1 MVKLGQGIL
10 LEKLN
15 KMYIHFFKRALDIL
29 FAILAL
35 LFLFL
40 VYLVLIILVRIKLG
54 GPVLFKQ
61 VRPGK
66 NGKLFKLYKFRSMTN
81 KTDENGNLLPD
92 EQRLTKFGKKLRSSS
107 LDELPEIINILKGDM
122 SFIGPRPQLVK
133 DYVFFDEEVMKRQS
147 VRPGLSGLAQVNGR
161 NNISWEKKF
170 EYDLQ
175 YVKKV
180 TFLKDLGIFFK
191 TIGKVFKRSDID
203 KDGFATDEDYG
214 DYLLRTNKIND
225 DYYNQRVSYSKELV
239 DKF

>member
-1 MVKLGQGIL
+1 
-10 LEKLN
+10 
-15 KMYIHFFKRALDIL
+15 MYKHFFKRALDIL

-40 VYLVLIILVRIKLG
+40 VYLVLIILVKIKLG
-54 GPVLFKQ
+54 GPVIFKQ

-92 EQRLTKFGKKLRSSS
+92 EQRLTKFGIKLRSSS

-214 DYLLRTNKIND
+214 DYLLRTNKINA

>member
-1 MVKLGQGIL
+1 
-10 LEKLN
+10 
-15 KMYIHFFKRALDIL
+15 MYKHFFFIFLDIL
-29 FAILAL
+29 FAILTL
-35 LFLFL
+35 LFLCL
-40 VYLVLIILVRIKLG
+40 VYLILIILVRVKLG
-54 GPVLFKQ
+54 RPVIFKQ
-61 VRPGK
+61 VRPGRS
-66 NGKLFKLYKFRSMTN
+66 GKLFKLYKFRSMTN
-81 KTDENGNLLPD
+81 KTDENGDLLPD

-133 DYVFFDEEVMKRQS
+133 DFVFFNEEVMKRQS

-175 YVKKV
+175 YVKRV
-180 TFLKDLGIFFK
+180 TFLKDCVIFFK

-214 DYLLRTNKIND
+214 DYLLRTNKINA

-239 DKF
+239 DKFNY

>member
-1 MVKLGQGIL
+1 
-10 LEKLN
+10 
-15 KMYIHFFKRALDIL
+15 MYRHFFKRALDIL

-35 LFLFL
+35 LFLCL
-40 VYLVLIILVRIKLG
+40 IYLILIILVRIKLG

-66 NGKLFKLYKFRSMTN
+66 NGKLFKLYKFRSMSN

-92 EQRLTKFGKKLRSSS
+92 EERLTNFGKKLRASS
-107 LDELPEIINILKGDM
+107 LDELPEIINILKGNM

-180 TFLKDLGIFFK
+180 TFLKDLAIFFK

-203 KDGFATDEDYG
+203 KDGFATDEDFG
-214 DYLLRTNKIND
+214 DYLLRTNKIKA
-225 DYYNQRVSYSKELV
+225 DYYNQRVLYAKELV

>member
-1 MVKLGQGIL
+1 
-10 LEKLN
+10 
-15 KMYIHFFKRALDIL
+15 MYRHFFKRALDIL

-35 LFLFL
+35 LFLCL

-66 NGKLFKLYKFRSMTN
+66 NGKLFKLYKFRSMSN

-92 EQRLTKFGKKLRSSS
+92 EERLTKFGKKLRASS

-133 DYVFFDEEVMKRQS
+133 DYVFFDKEVMKRQS

-180 TFLKDLGIFFK
+180 TFLKDCAIFFK
-191 TIGKVFKRSDID
+191 TISKVFKKSDID
-203 KDGFATDEDYG
+203 KEGFATDEDFG
-214 DYLLRTNKIND
+214 DYLLRTNKINA

-239 DKF
+239 DKFNY

>member
-1 MVKLGQGIL
+1 
-10 LEKLN
+10 
-15 KMYIHFFKRALDIL
+15 MYRHFFKLSLDIL

-35 LFLFL
+35 LFLCL
-40 VYLVLIILVRIKLG
+40 IYLILIILVRIKLG

-66 NGKLFKLYKFRSMTN
+66 NGKLFKLYKFRSMSN

-92 EQRLTKFGKKLRSSS
+92 EERLTNFGKKLRASS
-107 LDELPEIINILKGDM
+107 LDELPEIINILKGNM

-180 TFLKDLGIFFK
+180 TFLKDLAIFFK

-203 KDGFATDEDYG
+203 KDGFATDEDFG
-214 DYLLRTNKIND
+214 DYLLRTNKIKA
-225 DYYNQRVSYSKELV
+225 DYYNQRVLYAKELV

>member
-1 MVKLGQGIL
+1 
-10 LEKLN
+10 
-15 KMYIHFFKRALDIL
+15 MYRHFFKRALDIL

-35 LFLFL
+35 LFLSL

-61 VRPGK
+61 IRPGK
-66 NGKLFKLYKFRSMTN
+66 NGRLFKLYKFRSMTN
-81 KTDENGNLLPD
+81 KTDGNGNLLPD

-133 DYVFFDEEVMKRQS
+133 DFVFFNEEVMKRQS
-147 VRPGLSGLAQVNGR
+147 ARPGLSGLAQVNGR

-180 TFLKDLGIFFK
+180 TFFKDCAIFFK

-214 DYLLRTNKIND
+214 DYLLRTNKINA

>member
-1 MVKLGQGIL
+1 
-10 LEKLN
+10 
-15 KMYIHFFKRALDIL
+15 MYRHFFKRALDIL

-35 LFLFL
+35 LFLCL
-40 VYLVLIILVRIKLG
+40 VYLVLIILVRVKLG
-54 GPVLFKQ
+54 GPVIFKQ
-61 VRPGK
+61 VRPGR

-81 KTDENGNLLPD
+81 KTDENGDLLPD

-170 EYDLQ
+170 EYDLR
-175 YVKKV
+175 YVKKI
-180 TFLKDLGIFFK
+180 TFLKDCAIFFK

-203 KDGFATDEDYG
+203 KEGFATDEDYG
-214 DYLLRTNKIND
+214 DYLLRTNKISQD
-225 DYYNQRVSYSKELV
+225 EYNLLVSKSKNMVENYL
-239 DKF
+239 K

>member
-1 MVKLGQGIL
+1 
-10 LEKLN
+10 
-15 KMYIHFFKRALDIL
+15 MYRHFFKRALDIL

-35 LFLFL
+35 LFLCL
-40 VYLVLIILVRIKLG
+40 VYLILIILVRVKLG
-54 GPVLFKQ
+54 SPVIFKQ
-61 VRPGK
+61 VRPGRS
-66 NGKLFKLYKFRSMTN
+66 GKLFKLYKFRSMTN
-81 KTDENGNLLPD
+81 KTDENGDLLPD
-92 EQRLTKFGKKLRSSS
+92 EERLTNFGKKLRASS

-180 TFLKDLGIFFK
+180 TFLKDCGIFFK

-203 KDGFATDEDYG
+203 KEGFATDEDYG
-214 DYLLRTNKIND
+214 DYLLRTKKISQD
-225 DYYNQRVSYSKELV
+225 AYDLLVSKSKNMVENYL
-239 DKF
+239 

>member
-1 MVKLGQGIL
+1 
-10 LEKLN
+10 
-15 KMYIHFFKRALDIL
+15 MYRHFFKRFLDIMFAVL
-29 FAILAL
+29 AIL
-35 LFLFL
+35 FLCP

-81 KTDENGNLLPD
+81 KVDENGVLLPD
-92 EQRLTKFGKKLRSSS
+92 EQRLTKFGKRLRSTS
-107 LDELPEIINILKGDM
+107 LDELPELINILKGDM

-133 DYVFFDEEVMKRQS
+133 DYVFFDDKIMTRQS
-147 VRPGLSGLAQVNGR
+147 VKPGLSGLAQVNGR

-175 YVKKV
+175 YAKKV
-180 TFLKDLGIFFK
+180 TFFKDSAIFFK

-214 DYLLRTNKIND
+214 DYLLRTNKIDKNE
-225 DYYNQRVSYSKELV
+225 YNLLVTKSKEIV
-239 DKF
+239 ANYFK

>member
-1 MVKLGQGIL
+1 
-10 LEKLN
+10 
-15 KMYIHFFKRALDIL
+15 MYRHFFKRALDIL
-29 FAILAL
+29 FAIIAL

-61 VRPGK
+61 IRPGK
-66 NGKLFKLYKFRSMTN
+66 NGKLFKLYKFRSMSN

-92 EQRLTKFGKKLRSSS
+92 EERLTNFGKKLRASS

-175 YVKKV
+175 YVNKI
-180 TFLKDLGIFFK
+180 TFLKDLAIFFK

-203 KDGFATDEDYG
+203 KEGFATDEDYG
-214 DYLLRTNKIND
+214 DYLLRTNKISQD
-225 DYYNQRVSYSKELV
+225 EYNLLVSKSKNMVEKYL
-239 DKF
+239 K

>member
-1 MVKLGQGIL
+1 MYKL
-10 LEKLN
+10 
-15 KMYIHFFKRALDIL
+15 FFKRALDIL

-35 LFLFL
+35 LFLCL
-40 VYLVLIILVRIKLG
+40 VYLILIILVRIKLG
-54 GPVLFKQ
+54 GPVIFKQ
-61 VRPGK
+61 VRPGR

-81 KTDENGNLLPD
+81 KTDENGDLLPD

-214 DYLLRTNKIND
+214 DYLLRTNKINA
-225 DYYNQRVSYSKELV
+225 DYYNQRVSYSKGLV

>member
-1 MVKLGQGIL
+1 
-10 LEKLN
+10 
-15 KMYIHFFKRALDIL
+15 MYRHFFKRALDIL

-35 LFLFL
+35 LFLSL

-61 VRPGK
+61 IRPGK
-66 NGKLFKLYKFRSMTN
+66 NGRLFKLYKFRSMTN
-81 KTDENGNLLPD
+81 KTDGNGNLLPD

-133 DYVFFDEEVMKRQS
+133 DFVFFNEEVMKRQS

-180 TFLKDLGIFFK
+180 TFFKDCAIFFK

-214 DYLLRTNKIND
+214 DYLLRTNKINA

>member
-1 MVKLGQGIL
+1 
-10 LEKLN
+10 
-15 KMYIHFFKRALDIL
+15 MYKHFFKRALDIL
-29 FAILAL
+29 FAILTL
-35 LFLFL
+35 LFLCL
-40 VYLVLIILVRIKLG
+40 VYLILIILVRVKLG
-54 GPVLFKQ
+54 RPVIFKQ
-61 VRPGK
+61 VRPGRS
-66 NGKLFKLYKFRSMTN
+66 GKLFKLYKFRSMTN
-81 KTDENGNLLPD
+81 KTDENGDLLPD

-133 DYVFFDEEVMKRQS
+133 DFVFFNEEVMKRQS

-175 YVKKV
+175 YVKRV
-180 TFLKDLGIFFK
+180 TFLKDCVIFFK

-214 DYLLRTNKIND
+214 DYLLRTNKINA

-239 DKF
+239 DKFNY

>member
-1 MVKLGQGIL
+1 
-10 LEKLN
+10 
-15 KMYIHFFKRALDIL
+15 MYKHFFKRALDIL
-29 FAILAL
+29 FAIVAL

-61 VRPGK
+61 IRPGK

-107 LDELPEIINILKGDM
+107 LDELPEILNILKGDM

-180 TFLKDLGIFFK
+180 TFLKDCAIFFK

-214 DYLLRTNKIND
+214 DYLLRTNKINA

>member
-1 MVKLGQGIL
+1 
-10 LEKLN
+10 
-15 KMYIHFFKRALDIL
+15 MYKHFFKRTLDIL
-29 FAILAL
+29 FAVLAF
-35 LFLFL
+35 LFLSL
-40 VYLVLIILVRIKLG
+40 VYLVLIILVKIKLG

-66 NGKLFKLYKFRSMTN
+66 NGKLFKLYKFRSMSN

-92 EQRLTKFGKKLRSSS
+92 EERLTNFGKKLRESS

-133 DYVFFDEEVMKRQS
+133 DYVFFDKEVMERQS

-180 TFLKDLGIFFK
+180 TFLKDCSIFFK

-214 DYLLRTNKIND
+214 DYLLRTKLIANNVYLLKINEA
-225 DYYNQRVSYSKELV
+225 NELIRNF
-239 DKF
+239 K

>member
-1 MVKLGQGIL
+1 
-10 LEKLN
+10 
-15 KMYIHFFKRALDIL
+15 MYRHFFKRALDIL
-29 FAILAL
+29 FAVLAF
-35 LFLFL
+35 LFLSL
-40 VYLVLIILVRIKLG
+40 VYLVLIILVKIKLG

-66 NGKLFKLYKFRSMTN
+66 NGKLFKLYKFRSMSN

-92 EQRLTKFGKKLRSSS
+92 EERLTNFGKKLRASS

-133 DYVFFDEEVMKRQS
+133 DYVFFDKEVMERQS

-180 TFLKDLGIFFK
+180 TFLKDCGIFFK

-214 DYLLRTNKIND
+214 DYLLRTKLIANNVYLLKINEA
-225 DYYNQRVSYSKELV
+225 NELIRNF
-239 DKF
+239 K

>member
-1 MVKLGQGIL
+1 
-10 LEKLN
+10 
-15 KMYIHFFKRALDIL
+15 MYKHFFKRVLDIL
-29 FAILAL
+29 FAFLAL
-35 LFLFL
+35 LFLWPL
-40 VYLVLIILVRIKLG
+40 YLVLIILVRIKLG
-54 GPVLFKQ
+54 GPVIFKQ

-81 KTDENGNLLPD
+81 KVDENGNLLPD
-92 EQRLTKFGKKLRSSS
+92 EQRLTKFGKKLRSTS
-107 LDELPEIINILKGDM
+107 LDELPEIFNILKGDM

-133 DYVFFDEEVMKRQS
+133 DYVFFNDEIMKRQL

-180 TFLKDLGIFFK
+180 TFFKDFAIFFK

-214 DYLLRTNKIND
+214 DYLLRINKINA
-225 DYYNQRVSYSKELV
+225 DYYNQRVLEAKEMV

>member
-1 MVKLGQGIL
+1 
-10 LEKLN
+10 
-15 KMYIHFFKRALDIL
+15 MYKHFFKRALDIL
-29 FAILAL
+29 FAIVAL

-61 VRPGK
+61 IRPGK

-107 LDELPEIINILKGDM
+107 LDELPEILNILKGDM

-175 YVKKV
+175 YVKQV
-180 TFLKDLGIFFK
+180 TFLKDCAIFFK

-214 DYLLRTNKIND
+214 DYLLRTNKINA

>member
-1 MVKLGQGIL
+1 
-10 LEKLN
+10 
-15 KMYIHFFKRALDIL
+15 MYKHFFKRALDIL

-35 LFLFL
+35 LFLSL
-40 VYLVLIILVRIKLG
+40 VYLILIILVRIKLG

-61 VRPGK
+61 IRPGK

-92 EQRLTKFGKKLRSSS
+92 EERLTNFGKKLRASS

-133 DYVFFDEEVMKRQS
+133 DYVFFDEEAMKRQL

-180 TFLKDLGIFFK
+180 TFLKDCAIFFK

-214 DYLLRTNKIND
+214 DYLLRTNKINA

>member
-1 MVKLGQGIL
+1 
-10 LEKLN
+10 
-15 KMYIHFFKRALDIL
+15 MYRHFFKRTLDIL

-35 LFLFL
+35 LFLCL
-40 VYLVLIILVRIKLG
+40 IYLVLIILVRIKLG

-66 NGKLFKLYKFRSMTN
+66 NGKLFKLYKFRSMSN

-92 EQRLTKFGKKLRSSS
+92 EKRLTNFGKKLRASS

-133 DYVFFDEEVMKRQS
+133 DFVFFDEEVMKRQS

-180 TFLKDLGIFFK
+180 TFLKDCVIFFK

-203 KDGFATDEDYG
+203 KDGFATDEDFG
-214 DYLLRTNKIND
+214 DYLLRTNKIKA
-225 DYYNQRVSYSKELV
+225 DYYNQQVLYAKELV
-239 DKF
+239 DKFNY

>member
-1 MVKLGQGIL
+1 
-10 LEKLN
+10 
-15 KMYIHFFKRALDIL
+15 MYKHFFKRVLDIL

-35 LFLFL
+35 LFLCL
-40 VYLVLIILVRIKLG
+40 VYLILIILVRVKLG
-54 GPVLFKQ
+54 GPVIFKQ
-61 VRPGK
+61 VRPGRS
-66 NGKLFKLYKFRSMTN
+66 GKLFKLYKFRSMTN
-81 KTDENGNLLPD
+81 KIDENGDLLPD

-180 TFLKDLGIFFK
+180 TFLKDLAIFFK

-203 KDGFATDEDYG
+203 KEGFATDEDYG
-214 DYLLRTNKIND
+214 DYLLRTNKISQD
-225 DYYNQRVSYSKELV
+225 EYSLLVSKSKDMIENYL
-239 DKF
+239 K

>member
-1 MVKLGQGIL
+1 
-10 LEKLN
+10 
-15 KMYIHFFKRALDIL
+15 MYRHFFKRTLDII

-35 LFLFL
+35 LFLCL
-40 VYLVLIILVRIKLG
+40 LYLVLIILVRIKLG

-61 VRPGK
+61 IRPGK

-92 EQRLTKFGKKLRSSS
+92 EERLTKFGKRLRSSS

-133 DYVFFDEEVMKRQS
+133 DYVFFDKEVMKRQL

-175 YVKKV
+175 YVKRV
-180 TFLKDLGIFFK
+180 TFLKDCGIFFK

-203 KDGFATDEDYG
+203 KEGFATDEDYG
-214 DYLLRTNKIND
+214 DYLLRTNKISQD
-225 DYYNQRVSYSKELV
+225 EYNLLVSKSKNMVENYL
-239 DKF
+239 K

>member
-1 MVKLGQGIL
+1 
-10 LEKLN
+10 
-15 KMYIHFFKRALDIL
+15 MYKHFFKRALDIL

-35 LFLFL
+35 LFLSL
-40 VYLVLIILVRIKLG
+40 VYLILIILVRIKLG

-61 VRPGK
+61 IRPGK

-92 EQRLTKFGKKLRSSS
+92 EQRLTKFGKNLRSSS

-133 DYVFFDEEVMKRQS
+133 DYVFFDEEAMKRQS

-180 TFLKDLGIFFK
+180 TFLKDCAIFFK

-214 DYLLRTNKIND
+214 DYLLRTNKINA